1 MSIENNDDKRFFLS
15 LAIRFRQDY
24 ETTVF
29 QMKDI
34 HQRIGSGDRTLND
47 YSKEVQQLYSYYL
60 VHLGLND

>member
-1 MSIENNDDKRFFLS
+1 MSIENNDEQRFFLS